1 MNIRSGL
8 RFSVVEQSW
17 ILFSYVS
24 LIWVGLFSFHCCF
37 EGGGVILCVR
47 VSDHVDI
54 ILQEN
59 SDQVPAD
66 RKHQELFHD

>member
-1 MNIRSGL
+1 M
-8 RFSVVEQSW
+8 
-17 ILFSYVS
+17 
-24 LIWVGLFSFHCCF
+24 
-37 EGGGVILCVR
+37 ILCVR
-47 VSDHVDI
+47 VSDHEDI

>member
-17 ILFSYVS
+17 ISFSYLS
-24 LIWVGLFSFHCCF
+24 LIWVGLVCFHCF
-37 EGGGVILCVR
+37 EGGGMILCVR
-47 VSDHVDI
+47 VSDHVDV
-54 ILQEN
+54 ILKEN

-66 RKHQELFHD
+66 QKHQELFHD